1 MLHEANH
8 ICRMYMFLCVYADTQ
23 GFIQPVELIPFLMG
37 FLEENRLD
45 SSAAPRVRSMTAS
58 SLTQQNMQYR
68 DYGSSQAAAASAGDE
83 DDEDLVYL
91 ETKKGSASSSS
102 SSYATAKDASK
113 DKADSKS
120 AQASA
125 APILQAAPVDL
136 REQYGAVPDEPESK
150 CLVYVMYIIPYGNII
165 YTCLMC
171 I

>member
-8 ICRMYMFLCVYADTQ
+8 ICRMYMYLCVYANTQ

-68 DYGSSQAAAASAGDE
+68 DYGSSQAAAASAGEDE

-150 CLVYVMYIIPYGNII
+150 PSLCTYYPIHQL
-165 YTCLMC
+165 
-171 I
+171 

>member
-1 MLHEANH
+1 MLCSTKLISYATCTCVCFYAN
-8 ICRMYMFLCVYADTQ
+8 TQ

-68 DYGSSQAAAASAGDE
+68 DYGSSQAAASAGDDG
-83 DDEDLVYL
+83 DDEDMVYL

-102 SSYATAKDASK
+102 SSYATAEVATKA
-113 DKADSKS
+113 KADSKEVK
-120 AQASA
+120 AVA
-125 APILQAAPVDL
+125 APVVQAPVDL

-150 CLVYVMYIIPYGNII
+150 PSLCTYYPIHQL
-165 YTCLMC
+165 
-171 I
+171 